1 MFSIRRALALAA
13 CAVAAASACKDNGAE
28 EAGGKRSGDKNAVV
42 ATVGGRPVTLSYYEQ
57 RLAKMERR
65 FLPDTLDMA
74 GKRKFL
80 DFIVNKE
87 LMALRAE
94 ELKYG
99 DDPMVTNNLKILE
112 ENLTINGA
120 LDEVTKGKLDPTE
133 AEIDAFEKKKTQKA
147 MAKQLAVKTRVEAD
161 EVRKK
166 LLAGADF
173 DATARQVS
181 IMPKTTAKGDS
192 IPDALRI
199 NMEVAFGDAIIPVE
213 EAVFGTPVGEVS
225 EPVQT
230 GYGWQ
235 LYKPIS
241 IVEAARAP
249 LDAEGRRRI
258 AVQIQLRRKRRL
270 VEDYYEGILQE
281 HKFKLDE
288 STLVMLYD
296 KLPVDV
302 APEDAPDPA
311 KELKPIL
318 ALSHEERGRFL
329 FEVDGQQHTAGE
341 FSDKYDQTNW
351 FERPKRVT
359 GVVGIRYWIR
369 DRWLRPLQLD
379 RARRDGIPQL
389 PVVADELKMRREQ
402 MMISV
407 LHQNLVGDQAPVP
420 TDQQLEEF
428 YEKHKDIYVEA
439 ERRRCNVIVNAQERV
454 VRRAADEIKGGKDF
468 VEVAIA
474 YNENAS
480 SPEQVKTPEF
490 GRDTDGFKEIAPVA
504 FDLKKV
510 GDHTEPFKVST
521 MWVMLQL
528 DAIIPARQFPLEEI
542 LEDVATDW
550 QNQWREDKLNE
561 LLLDWKGK
569 VPIKVNDKVLE
580 KAEVQRE
587 DVFVPGRPAP
597 APAPTAGT
605 H

>member
-1 MFSIRRALALAA
+1 MFSIWRALALAA
-13 CAVAAASACKDNGAE
+13 CAVAAASACKDNGAD
-28 EAGGKRSGDKNAVV
+28 EAGGSGAKNAVV
-42 ATVGGRPVTLSYYEQ
+42 ATVGGRPITLSYYEQ
-57 RLAKMERR
+57 RLAKMDRH

-87 LMALRAE
+87 FMVLRAE
-94 ELKYG
+94 ELQYG
-99 DDPMVTNNLKILE
+99 DDPIVTGNMKILE

-120 LDEVTKGKLDPTE
+120 LDQLTKGKLEPTD
-133 AEIDAFEKKKTQKA
+133 AEIDAFEQKKTQKT
-147 MAKQLAVKTRVEAD
+147 MAKQLAVKTRAEAD

-166 LLAGADF
+166 LQAVPISIAV
-173 DATARQVS
+173 ARQVS
-181 IMPKTTAKGDS
+181 ILPKVSAKGDS
-192 IPDALRI
+192 IPDLMRI

-213 EAVFGTPVGEVS
+213 EAVFATAVGEIS

-235 LYKPIS
+235 LFKPIS
-241 IVEAARAP
+241 IAEVARSP

-258 AVQIQLRRKRRL
+258 GVQIQLRRKRRL

-288 STLVMLYD
+288 NTLAMLYD
-296 KLPVDV
+296 KLPEDL
-302 APEDAPDPA
+302 APESAPDPT
-311 KELKPIL
+311 KEEKPIL
-318 ALSHEERGRFL
+318 PLSHEDRSRFL
-329 FEVDGQQHTAGE
+329 FEVDGQKHTAGD

-351 FERPKRVT
+351 FERPKRIT
-359 GVVGIRYWIR
+359 GSVGIRFWIR
-369 DRWLRPLQLD
+369 DRWLRPLQLE

-420 TDQQLEEF
+420 NDQQMEEF
-428 YEKHKDIYVEA
+428 YEKHKDVYVSPEH
-439 ERRRCNVIVNAQERV
+439 RRCNVIVNPQERI
-454 VRRAADEIKGGKDF
+454 VRRAAEEIKGGKDF

-490 GRDTDGFKEIAPVA
+490 GRDTEGFKEIAPAA
-504 FDLKKV
+504 FELQKI
-510 GDHTEPFKVST
+510 GEHTEPFKVST

-528 DAIIPARQFPLEEI
+528 DAIIPVRQFPLDEI

-561 LLLDWKGK
+561 LLLDWKSK
-569 VPIKVNDKVLE
+569 VPIQVNDKVLE
-580 KAEVQRE
+580 KAEVQRD
-587 DVFVPGRPAP
+587 DVFVPGRPT
-597 APAPTAGT
+597 PAPTAGT
-605 H
+605 N